1 MAALIFGVL
10 IMAMEFHDIEFL
22 DPLDGR
28 YPLPKDIINEADWIL
43 LINFRVKWTDATGK
57 RRMLTVPAGFK
68 TDLSSIP
75 KFARSI
81 ISVVGR
87 QNHASIIHDWVYY
100 SRVDYER
107 VGWTRADI
115 DLFFL
120 LMMEECG
127 VGWWR
132 RTAMYRAVRVG
143 GGKDWLDDD

>member
-1 MAALIFGVL
+1 
-10 IMAMEFHDIEFL
+10 MAMEFHDIRFI

-28 YPLPKDIINEADWIL
+28 YPLPKDIINEEDWIL
-43 LINFRVKWTDATGK
+43 LTNFRVKWTDETGT
-57 RRMLTVPAGFK
+57 RRILTVPAGFK

-87 QNHASIIHDWVYY
+87 QNHASLVHDWVYFK
-100 SRVDYER
+100 RIKFEEAE
-107 VGWTRADI
+107 WTRADI

-120 LMMEECG
+120 LMMEVSG

-132 RTAMYRAVRVG
+132 RNSMYKAVRVG
-143 GGKDWLDDD
+143 GEKDWLDDD